1 MLFLVQLGT
10 EIAAAMD
17 KKHHSLLHALLANL
31 PVKQVVTTNYDT
43 LFELAS
49 EVSEID
55 SLSVLPHAPRAGA
68 ERWLL
73 KARIHG
79 LAAYLLAQFLLRLST
94 PVVIC

>member
-1 MLFLVQLGT
+1 
-10 EIAAAMD
+10 MD

-79 LAAYLLAQFLLRLST
+79 LASYLLAQFLLRLST